1 MKQIDRLVS
10 IDALRAL
17 GIIVMILTHVLS
29 WHFGEYGI
37 GFIWNAI
44 HMVVVGLVF
53 CSAYLYSKANS
64 DEKIHHRFKWFTK
77 RIARLYIPFIFYL
90 IAHYTMW
97 LLFPE
102 WLRGYGIK
110 QSLPFIASSVSLSG
124 GVDIGWLTTLF
135 IQMAI
140 IFPFLLS
147 LSRSKKY
154 VLFTTTLLI
163 VFSTITAIFRIPMDY
178 TRLIGWLPWSL
189 VSLIGFM
196 YSDMETLHPGRLKKF
211 TTSALALCFATYTLF
226 YFIFRTLHMSV
237 QLTHHKY
244 PPDIFYLSYGLFF
257 TFILITLF
265 RRYEL
270 FLHPVKKYITFISRQ
285 SYTIFFVHI
294 IVLDI
299 VMTKM
304 AGNWLSEF
312 VVISV
317 VSLVCTYGIHAIQAA
332 VRRHAS
338 KSASHG

>member
-1 MKQIDRLVS
+1 MKQIDRLLS
-10 IDALRAL
+10 IDALRGL
-17 GIIVMILTHVLS
+17 GIILMILTHVLS

-53 CSAYLYSKANS
+53 CSAYLYAKANS

-77 RIARLYIPFIFYL
+77 RIARLYIPFICYL
-90 IAHYTMW
+90 IAHYTLW

-147 LSRSKKY
+147 LSRSKKHALPTAA
-154 VLFTTTLLI
+154 VLI
-163 VFSTITAIFRIPMDY
+163 VVSLITAFYRIPMDY

-189 VSLIGFM
+189 ISLIGFT
-196 YSDMETLHPGRLKKF
+196 YSDIETLHPGKLKKF
-211 TTSALALCFATYTLF
+211 INSVVALCFVTYTTLF
-226 YFIFRTLHMSV
+226 FVFRTLHMSV

-244 PPDIFYLSYGLFF
+244 PPDIFYLSATNAY
-257 TFILITLF
+257 F
-265 RRYEL
+265 R
-270 FLHPVKKYITFISRQ
+270 TD
-285 SYTIFFVHI
+285 
-294 IVLDI
+294 VL
-299 VMTKM
+299 
-304 AGNWLSEF
+304 
-312 VVISV
+312 
-317 VSLVCTYGIHAIQAA
+317 
-332 VRRHAS
+332 
-338 KSASHG
+338 